1 MLKSEEKLGFAPDY
15 AVPPGVT
22 LKEVMESLDMTQK
35 DLAVRTDVTV
45 QTLNR
50 IFKGEQ
56 PISYETS
63 NKLEMATGVPSR
75 MWNNL
80 EAQYREQLAK
90 LKELKQL
97 ESDLDWLNNIPIKEL
112 IQRNAIV
119 SKDDK
124 TQMLREI
131 LKFFGVSSLSAWHNI
146 WSKPAVAARRSQ
158 CFETRPEAAA
168 TWIRLGELQVQK
180 IDCQEYNRKK
190 FYSVLEKIK
199 TFTIKKPEEFIPEM
213 ISMCAET
220 GVAVSLVPE
229 MKKVPWHG
237 ATKWLTSAKVMLLL
251 NLRGKAEDQFWF
263 SFFHEAGHVLND
275 SKKDLYINDGNEDDP
290 NEKKANTFAA
300 EFLIPTEY
308 NYEIERFRSKA
319 DIIALADKLQISPGI
334 VAGRYQ
340 RLTKK
345 WSHFKD
351 LIRSFQ
357 WESF

>member
-158 CFETRPEAAA
+158 C
-168 TWIRLGELQVQK
+168 L
-180 IDCQEYNRKK
+180 
-190 FYSVLEKIK
+190 
-199 TFTIKKPEEFIPEM
+199 KPP
-213 ISMCAET
+213 
-220 GVAVSLVPE
+220 
-229 MKKVPWHG
+229 
-237 ATKWLTSAKVMLLL
+237 
-251 NLRGKAEDQFWF
+251 
-263 SFFHEAGHVLND
+263 
-275 SKKDLYINDGNEDDP
+275 
-290 NEKKANTFAA
+290 
-300 EFLIPTEY
+300 
-308 NYEIERFRSKA
+308 
-319 DIIALADKLQISPGI
+319 
-334 VAGRYQ
+334 
-340 RLTKK
+340 
-345 WSHFKD
+345 
-351 LIRSFQ
+351 
-357 WESF
+357 